1 MSQVEAQIQDF
12 LASNLTFLSN
22 DFRLIRKEF
31 YLKNLLGTRGK
42 GFIDILA
49 EDSYQHFV
57 IIEIKRSNQTAREAI
72 HEILKYA
79 GLLKRQLK
87 VKETEIRI
95 CIVSTDWDELIV
107 PFSELHKIIPYHLE
121 GFKIQIDSRNKPIK
135 KEFVKPLEEVL
146 PRNIS
151 HNHMIFLYENNDCI
165 HQELEQLRE
174 TIKRIGIE
182 DFVLLEMSYL
192 GDKKNII
199 YPHGIYFAFQRYEK
213 SKIKI
218 ILLNL
223 DQEYDIEE
231 AEEFSEGE
239 SELLHSL
246 EQAILSH
253 IRPNNYDTLEASYP
267 DKFLPLIEA
276 KKWKISKIIREGIF
290 ADDPRG
296 ERDSILLSEI
306 KGTKGKGFTQYHN
319 YSNSKFKLRLSEIE
333 ENSYQYLY
341 GCDLDNTWLKHLKF
355 IFSDLKVSLKEY
367 ELFIDI
373 YNPGEGLL
381 KTLYN
386 MYNYRKFDASN
397 PLLFMPN
404 YILQIHFDDPDNTSV
419 VYVGKIKWDG
429 TRKNVQQLLEESQ
442 IDDLSLYFTTFQTG
456 LSPFAGLTEFLIM
469 NSMGFEYSSDVYFL
483 TAGEIIDRR
492 SIEEIEDGLVAY
504 VKSDDRVGLEKFI
517 NLCPEFMC
525 ELNYLFCLYLD

>member
-1 MSQVEAQIQDF
+1 MSQVEAQIRDF
-12 LASNLTFLSN
+12 LASDLTFLSK
-22 DFRLIRKEF
+22 DFILIKKEF
-31 YLKNLLGTRGK
+31 PLKNSFGTK

-79 GLLKRQLK
+79 GLLKQQLK

-107 PFSELHKIIPYHLE
+107 TFSELHKIIPYHME
-121 GFKIQIDSRNKPIK
+121 GFKIQIDSTNKPIK

-213 SKIKI
+213 IKLKS
-218 ILLNL
+218 ILLSL
-223 DQEYDIEE
+223 EQEDDIEE
-231 AEEFSEGE
+231 AEEFLEDE
-239 SELLHSL
+239 SELLHLL

-267 DKFLPLIEA
+267 DQFLSLIEA
-276 KKWKISKIIREGIF
+276 KEWKISSIAREGIF
-290 ADDPRG
+290 FDDPRLA
-296 ERDSILLSEI
+296 RDSILLSEI

-341 GCDLDNTWLKHLKF
+341 GCELDNTWLNHLKF
-355 IFSDLKVSLKEY
+355 IFSELKMKMSGKEY

-373 YNPGEGLL
+373 YNSGEGLL
-381 KTLYN
+381 KTLYY

-404 YILQIHFDDPDNTSV
+404 YILQIHFDDPDNTSE
-419 VYVGKIKWDG
+419 VYVGKIKWNG

-442 IDDLSLYFTTFQTG
+442 IDDLFLYFTTFQTG